1 MALDSDLISEL
12 PDHLLCVIL
21 SYLPIKDAVRS
32 SLLSPRWRYLYHQ
45 LSTLILSPD
54 LLMGPV
60 LPNPP
65 AIAQVENAI
74 SNLLLLHSS
83 DLETFNIYNTKDWNF
98 TPQNISK
105 WVHYVVSKNVK
116 FLSLHYFLDSSNYY
130 TDSDNPRGIL
140 PPSLFLCDV
149 SQKQAD

>member
-1 MALDSDLISEL
+1 M
-12 PDHLLCVIL
+12 
-21 SYLPIKDAVRS
+21 
-32 SLLSPRWRYLYHQ
+32 RWGNIYQRVSKLV
-45 LSTLILSPD
+45 LSPD
-54 LLMGPV
+54 ILIGQF
-60 LPNPP
+60 LPNPT
-65 AIAQVENAI
+65 AIAQVENII
-74 SNLLLLHSS
+74 SNIIFLHSS

>member
-1 MALDSDLISEL
+1 M
-12 PDHLLCVIL
+12 
-21 SYLPIKDAVRS
+21 
-32 SLLSPRWRYLYHQ
+32 RWGNIYQQVSKLV
-45 LSTLILSPD
+45 LSPD
-54 LLMGPV
+54 ILIGQF
-60 LPNPP
+60 LPNPT
-65 AIAQVENAI
+65 AIAQVENII
-74 SNLLLLHSS
+74 SNIIFLHSS

-98 TPQNISK
+98 TPQNIFK

-149 SQKQAD
+149 NQKQAD